1 MLVMLPSL
9 FVGAEVRAE
18 LQAGGMSHSWEA
30 TQRQFRRAH
39 AGLSQLPPEVWTD
52 ALSEGTLVAS
62 RYLAECTGPDD
73 RVLLATYAPQVPV
86 FARRRFAAGQGTFGL
101 AFYESEAQQREAVA
115 RLQQQ
120 SVPVVLGSHEEF
132 EGEFVGDYRHVY
144 AYVAERYEEA
154 GVLHANGRPLYRVLV
169 ARDRQPRRMHPQLGL
184 PCFK

>member
-1 MLVMLPSL
+1 M
-9 FVGAEVRAE
+9 
-18 LQAGGMSHSWEA
+18 
-30 TQRQFRRAH
+30 
-39 AGLSQLPPEVWTD
+39 QLPPEVWTD
-52 ALSEGTLVAS
+52 ALSQGTLVAA

-120 SVPVVLGSHEEF
+120 SVPVVIGSYEDF

-144 AYVAERYEEA
+144 RYVSERYDEA
-154 GVLHANGRPLYRVLV
+154 GVLHADGRPLYRVFV
-169 ARDRQPRRMHPQLGL
+169 ARDREPRRIHPELGL